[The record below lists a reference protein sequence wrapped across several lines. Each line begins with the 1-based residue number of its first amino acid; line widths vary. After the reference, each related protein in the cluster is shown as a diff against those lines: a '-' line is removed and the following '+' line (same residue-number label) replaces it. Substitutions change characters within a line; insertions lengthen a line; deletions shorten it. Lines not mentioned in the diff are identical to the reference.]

1 MKYCSFSQKNVT
13 QAVNFTN
20 KKLTETYLNKDQSFA
35 LKKFM
40 QDSYKDLLS
49 LKKADG
55 TKLMSPEKAF
65 TFVKCFPQLLTIAAT
80 TNRFKKVLRPN
91 IAEIYDLEEALE
103 GENSAETLKEYLGL
117 TKEERSKEDKKA
129 LEELWALIPDEK
141 PVNLDEVFGRKKT
154 DLNKVDT
161 PTGETINYKRLH
173 RQEIKR
179 GFNQITYCIDY
190 VPVNRNIDT
199 SPEILE
205 SRNFIYS
212 FKNGKFNQDH
222 KTALELLINRTCYTE
237 VDGTWIFK
245 RSTCILP
252 VPASTHI
259 KNINRYKD
267 FLAAFCMNK
276 KNIINGFEFIQ
287 LLFDREAKHTS
298 ETRESKVNYKI
309 DLTSISKLGN
319 VDIIV
324 FDDLVTQG
332 STISQFL
339 NELGGHKNKVKQIIT
354 LGATV

>member
-1 MKYCSFSQKNVT
+1 MNSEEIRRFYKET
-13 QAVNFTN
+13 
-20 KKLTETYLNKDQSFA
+20 KKLLEQ
-35 LKKFM
+35 
-40 QDSYKDLLS
+40 
-49 LKKADG
+49 
-55 TKLMSPEKAF
+55 
-65 TFVKCFPQLLTIAAT
+65 
-80 TNRFKKVLRPN
+80 VLRVPDS
-91 IAEIYDLEEALE
+91 EK
-103 GENSAETLKEYLGL
+103 TLKAREFKNIL
-117 TKEERSKEDKKA
+117 TRYKANNSGSLSGFVQFLQKHHVDFIMSSQPNKEDIKA
-129 LEELWALIPDEK
+129 LEELSALIPDEK

-161 PTGETINYKRLH
+161 PTSETTNIKRLH
-173 RQEIKR
+173 RQETKR

-190 VPVNRNIDT
+190 VPVNRNRDT

-222 KTALELLINRTCYTE
+222 KTALELLINRTCYTV

-259 KNINRYKD
+259 KNMHRYKD

-276 KNIINGFEFIQ
+276 KNLINGFEFIQ

-298 ETRESKVNYKI
+298 ETRESKVNYRI